1 MGLSKAIAQRMDCSL
16 HRNNKHTI
24 MTKISS
30 TSTNADNI

>member
-16 HRNNKHTI
+16 HENNKHTI

-30 TSTNADNI
+30 ISTNADNI